1 MRSLIAALGD
11 AYCEQ
16 LRRTAIGAFAVE
28 RADPERIV
36 PLEQALTFLPE
47 VRLDAEQA
55 RRAAHGNPVPGD
67 PGVAGRD
74 VVRLTD
80 DDGLVALAAPRE
92 QGSVLKPIVGLRG

>member
-1 MRSLIAALGD
+1 M
-11 AYCEQ
+11 
-16 LRRTAIGAFAVE
+16 
-28 RADPERIV
+28 

-55 RRAAHGNPVPGD
+55 RRAGHGSPVPGD
-67 PGVAGRD
+67 PGVAGAD

-80 DDGLVALAAPRE
+80 DDGLVALAEPRE